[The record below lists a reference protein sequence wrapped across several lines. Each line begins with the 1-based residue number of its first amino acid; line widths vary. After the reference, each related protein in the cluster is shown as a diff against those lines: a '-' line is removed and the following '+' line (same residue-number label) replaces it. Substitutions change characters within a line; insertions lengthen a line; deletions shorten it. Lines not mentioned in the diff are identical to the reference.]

1 LRFYGKLGRVRPV
14 SQAYYESEKLFFG
27 DALVDEANLRKAHE
41 QHMMY
46 NPARGERH
54 MSETLSLENRVA
66 LVTGGSR
73 GIGRAV
79 ALELA
84 ARGAAVV
91 VNYNKSS
98 EAADEVV
105 KKIQEGGGKAAAF
118 QADVSDLKQAEAL
131 VKFAVETFGD
141 LSILVNNAG
150 ITKDTLIMM
159 MSESDWDSVIST
171 NLKSTFNCS
180 KAAVKHMMR
189 KRYGRVINMSSVVG
203 QLGKPRQ
210 TNYSASKGGQIA
222 FTKSLAREVAA
233 RNITVNAI
241 APGFVD
247 TEILDAMSPEVLEA
261 ALKMVP
267 LARKAKPEEVAYAVA
282 FLASDQ
288 AAFITG
294 QVLGVDGGM
303 AMM

>member
-1 LRFYGKLGRVRPV
+1 
-14 SQAYYESEKLFFG
+14 
-27 DALVDEANLRKAHE
+27 
-41 QHMMY
+41 
-46 NPARGERH
+46 
-54 MSETLSLENRVA
+54 MSDTLSLENKVA
-66 LVTGGSR
+66 VITGGSR

-91 VNYNKSS
+91 VNYNKSPD
-98 EAADEVV
+98 AANEVV
-105 KKIQEGGGKAAAF
+105 KKIEEAGGKAAAF
-118 QADVSDLKQAEAL
+118 QADVSDFKQAEAL
-131 VKFAVETFGD
+131 IKFAVETFGD

-159 MSESDWDSVIST
+159 MSEADWDSVIST

-189 KRYGRVINMSSVVG
+189 KRTGRIINMASIAG
-203 QLGKPRQ
+203 QMGNAGQ
-210 TNYSASKGGQIA
+210 VNYSASKGGQIA

-247 TEILDAMSPEVLEA
+247 TEILDAMSPEILEA

-267 LARKAKPEEVAYAVA
+267 LGRKAKPEEVAYAVA

-294 QVLGVDGGM
+294 QVLAVDGGM

>member
-1 LRFYGKLGRVRPV
+1 
-14 SQAYYESEKLFFG
+14 
-27 DALVDEANLRKAHE
+27 
-41 QHMMY
+41 M
-46 NPARGERH
+46 
-54 MSETLSLENRVA
+54 TLSLENKVA

-73 GIGRAV
+73 GIGRAI
-79 ALELA
+79 ALELT

-91 VNYNKSS
+91 VNYNKSPES
-98 EAADEVV
+98 AEEVV
-105 KKIQEGGGKAAAF
+105 KQIQATGGRAAAF
-118 QADVSDLKQAEAL
+118 QADVSDFKQAEAL
-131 VKFAVETFGD
+131 VKFAIETFGD

-150 ITKDTLIMM
+150 ITRDQLIMM
-159 MSESDWDSVIST
+159 MPEADWDAVINT

-189 KRYGRVINMSSVVG
+189 KRVGRIINIASVAG
-203 QLGKPRQ
+203 QMGNPGQ

-222 FTKSLAREVAA
+222 FTKALAREIAA

-247 TEILDAMSPEVLEA
+247 TEILDAMTPEVLEA

-267 LARKAKPEEVAYAVA
+267 LGRKGKPEEIAYAAA
-282 FLASDQ
+282 FLASDES
-288 AAFITG
+288 AYITG

>member
-1 LRFYGKLGRVRPV
+1 
-14 SQAYYESEKLFFG
+14 
-27 DALVDEANLRKAHE
+27 
-41 QHMMY
+41 
-46 NPARGERH
+46 
-54 MSETLSLENRVA
+54 MSSILSLENKVA

-73 GIGRAV
+73 GIGRAI

-91 VNYNKSS
+91 VNYNKSPES
-98 EAADEVV
+98 AEEVV
-105 KKIQEGGGKAAAF
+105 NKIKESGGKAAAS
-118 QADVSDLKQAEAL
+118 QADVSDFKQAEAL
-131 VKFAVETFGD
+131 VKFTVDTFGD

-150 ITKDTLIMM
+150 ITRDQLIMM
-159 MSESDWDSVIST
+159 MPEADWDAVINT

-189 KRYGRVINMSSVVG
+189 KRVGRIINIASVAG
-203 QLGKPRQ
+203 QMGNPGQ

-222 FTKSLAREVAA
+222 FTKALAREVAA

-247 TEILDAMSPEVLEA
+247 TEILDAMTPETLAA

-267 LARKAKPEEVAYAVA
+267 LARKGKPEEIAYAAV
-282 FLASDQ
+282 FLASDE
-288 AAFITG
+288 AAYITG